1 MGLTQDTSG
10 SHEREAEGGSREG
23 GLAGTGLQTQKL
35 TPKPLLFWAV
45 IPGITLSP
53 WTAAHV
59 TPSEQGLGFYLIY
72 FLYSPQGVQG
82 KIHASKGWGTL
93 CPQVNASGQD
103 LGTEWEEDLEPCSQ
117 SSPGWGSSKECVHVH
132 CSPGH

>member
-1 MGLTQDTSG
+1 MTPL
-10 SHEREAEGGSREG
+10 SRV
-23 GLAGTGLQTQKL
+23 LVFILSNS
-35 TPKPLLFWAV
+35 F
-45 IPGITLSP
+45 ITRRGYK
-53 WTAAHV
+53 
-59 TPSEQGLGFYLIY
+59 E
-72 FLYSPQGVQG
+72 

-117 SSPGWGSSKECVHVH
+117 PNPGWGSSKGCVHVH